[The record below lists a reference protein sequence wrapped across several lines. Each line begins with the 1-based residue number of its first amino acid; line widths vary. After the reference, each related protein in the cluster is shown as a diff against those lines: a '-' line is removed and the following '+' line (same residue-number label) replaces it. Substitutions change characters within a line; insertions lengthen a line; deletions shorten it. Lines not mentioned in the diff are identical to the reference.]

1 MSGLGPLIYLLGALV
16 VGLAAI
22 PSRLGLLGGFLLS
35 LVLTPLG
42 GLVVVLASELLR
54 PKHGGTAAA
63 GPVREGRRPLVR
75 ASRPECDRR

>member
-1 MSGLGPLIYLLGALV
+1 MSGLGPLAYLLAALV

-42 GLVVVLASELLR
+42 GLLVVLASELAR
-54 PKHGGTAAA
+54 PVRAGAAA
-63 GPVREGRRPLVR
+63 AEPTREGRRPER
-75 ASRPECDRR
+75 ARRARHDQG

>member
-1 MSGLGPLIYLLGALV
+1 MSGLGPLAYLLAALV

-42 GLVVVLASELLR
+42 GLLVVLVSELVR
-54 PKHGGTAAA
+54 PARARAASAEPTQGGR
-63 GPVREGRRPLVR
+63 GPEQARR
-75 ASRPECDRR
+75 SRCDQR